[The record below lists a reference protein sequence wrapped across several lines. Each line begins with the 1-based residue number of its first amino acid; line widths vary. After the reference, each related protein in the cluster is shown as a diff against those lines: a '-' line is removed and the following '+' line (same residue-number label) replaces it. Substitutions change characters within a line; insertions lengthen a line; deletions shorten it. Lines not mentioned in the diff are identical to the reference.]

1 MKLSNIRPKH
11 RQKKLYSVNNTAYCV
26 FFVVILLIIIMYIFT
41 IENCSIICSKT
52 VDSILSGILSGLLA
66 SVIVAW
72 RIDCATCKR
81 KNDYIEQLVN
91 SDCESLKMW
100 LNELFQA
107 MADCLESSSIQKDR
121 DFKSVIDGFVTQIN
135 AAYGVKALKGD
146 FVRLYVS
153 ISLIVSTIDKLL
165 TGEEKLYMLQQY
177 DDISPF
183 LTLSK
188 SISDLRDNLFNN
200 GNYSYDFIYAGIYD
214 FLSTTLY
221 FSDLLDKKYHAAAIK
236 TEKSESTELQS
247 SIPIMDGLG

>member
-1 MKLSNIRPKH
+1 M
-11 RQKKLYSVNNTAYCV
+11 V
-26 FFVVILLIIIMYIFT
+26 FVVILLIIIMYIFT

-52 VDSILSGILSGLLA
+52 VDSILTGILSGLLA

-72 RIDCATCKR
+72 WIDLATCKR
-81 KNDYIEQLVN
+81 KNDHIEQLAN
-91 SDCESLKMW
+91 SDHESLRMW

-107 MADCLESSSIQKDR
+107 MADCLESPNIQEDR
-121 DFKSVIDGFVTQIN
+121 DFKSVFDEFVAQIN
-135 AAYGVKALKGD
+135 FADDVKALKD
-146 FVRLYVS
+146 DYVRLYVN
-153 ISLIVSTIDKLL
+153 ISLTVSTIDKLL
-165 TGEEKLYMLQQY
+165 TGEEKLCMLQQY

-200 GNYSYDFIYAGIYD
+200 GNYSYDFIHAGIYD

-221 FSDLLDKKYHAAAIK
+221 FSDLLDKKYHVAAIK